1 MGLALPR
8 RERNAGS
15 ADDLVGPNQTL
26 PVSGRKALG
35 GGRVKPRQLF
45 AKSCAAQ
52 PSMEFEGFLSDRL
65 GDFGNRS
72 QTSLQRA
79 DVEAGAADENRQPA
93 CSRCRSHLVER
104 QRPPIGNRA
113 ALSSIEKA
121 IKPMRSP
128 LLCGRVGPRRQDTEI
143 AIDLPAVGIYD
154 GSVEDVR
161 QLQREYRF
169 AACGRTSDDEHGWRG
184 GPGCPNRLVAMELS
198 GVGRVPVE
206 MVLTLIA
213 GVRDRSRLPLIAPRV
228 AATLGIGSEP
238 NWLARGEA
246 CDLTLNTTSPKRVEE
261 TARAVIDGASID
273 VLVQPVAGRRKQ
285 LLIADLESTIIENE
299 MLDELAERLGLRAR
313 VAEITRRAM
322 NGELDFVTALEA
334 RVSLLKGMKI
344 QVLKEA
350 AARIRLTPGAGALVA
365 TMRRAGAATA
375 LVSGGFTIFAEPV
388 AAALGFDRV
397 VANRLDL
404 GHGRITGTVQA
415 PIVTRDTKRET
426 LLALT
431 ADLGITP
438 AQTIAV
444 GDGANDLPMLATAGI
459 GIAFHPKPMVADNA
473 RWHLDHADLT
483 GLLYAQGYRKDEIVD
498 GVVGEA

>member
-15 ADDLVGPNQTL
+15 ANDLVGPHQTL
-26 PVSGRKALG
+26 PVSRRKALG
-35 GGRVKPRQLF
+35 GGGVKPRQLF
-45 AKSCAAQ
+45 AKPYAAQ
-52 PSMEFEGFLSDRL
+52 PPMEFEGFLSDRL

-93 CSRCRSHLVER
+93 CSCCRSHLVER

-113 ALSSIEKA
+113 ALGGIEKA
-121 IKPMRSP
+121 IKPMRRP

-169 AACGRTSDDEHGWRG
+169 AACGRTGDDEHGWRG
-184 GPGCPNRLVAMELS
+184 GAGCPSRLVARELS

-213 GVRDRSRLPLIAPRV
+213 GVRGRSRLPRIAQRV
-228 AATLGIGSEP
+228 AAILGIGSEP

-246 CDLTLNTTSPKRVEE
+246 CDLTLNTSPRRAEE

-273 VLVQPVAGRRKQ
+273 VLVQPAAGRRKQ

-404 GHGRITGTVQA
+404 EHGRITGTVQA

-431 ADLGITP
+431 AELGITP
-438 AQTIAV
+438 AETIAV

-459 GIAFHPKPMVADNA
+459 GIAFHPKPMVADNV